1 MTKNMATRIL
11 TGAGLIVVLAFA
23 LYMGGWVFSVLWVAA
38 VSFAMAEVFHAF
50 AQAGHRP
57 VAWPSWVC
65 LIISI
70 PSFML
75 LTQAASLVL
84 LVVTMF
90 VTFLV
95 VAFVVM
101 FRKDPKLVDMLVSLL
116 PLFSVVLPGI
126 CMLGLLRTLPEIKQ
140 HLLMIAAFVIPVLG
154 DAGAYFVGVKV
165 GRIKLNPAISPKKTL
180 EGSWGGLACS
190 VLGAMIIYLAG
201 LSFSSELPPWW
212 HFVLLGLFGGA
223 VGQLGDLF
231 ASMIKRHCS
240 IKDFGHIFPGHGGMM
255 DRLDSVFFVTVFVYL
270 YQVAW

>member
-11 TGAGLIVVLAFA
+11 TGVGLIGVVAFA

-75 LTQAASLVL
+75 LTEATSLVL

-90 VTFLV
+90 LTFLV

-101 FRKDPKLVDMLVSLL
+101 FRRDPKLVDMLVSLL

-126 CMLGLLRTLPEIKQ
+126 CMLGLLRTTPNIKQ
-140 HLLMIAAFVIPVLG
+140 NLLMTAAFIIPVLG
-154 DAGAYFVGVKV
+154 DAGAYFVGVKLGSV
-165 GRIKLNPAISPKKTL
+165 KLNPAISPKKTL
-180 EGSWGGLACS
+180 EGAVGGLVCS
-190 VLGAMIIYLAG
+190 TLGAMAVYLVG
-201 LSFSSELPPWW
+201 LSFSSDLPPWW
-212 HFVLLGLFGGA
+212 HFALLGFFGG
-223 VGQLGDLF
+223 VIGQLGDLF
-231 ASMIKRHCS
+231 ASMIKRHS
-240 IKDFGHIFPGHGGMM
+240 NIKDFGHVFPGHGGMM
-255 DRLDSVFFVTVFVYL
+255 DRLDSIFFVTVFVYL